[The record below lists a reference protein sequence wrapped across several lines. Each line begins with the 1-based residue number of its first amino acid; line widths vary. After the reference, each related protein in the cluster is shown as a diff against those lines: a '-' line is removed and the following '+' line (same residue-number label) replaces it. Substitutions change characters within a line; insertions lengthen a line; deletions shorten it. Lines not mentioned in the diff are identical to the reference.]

1 MSRRSQTMSI
11 TIVAGRTLLP
21 MLFLF
26 ISSALVS
33 AQTHDEWIRYDS
45 KEGRYSVLLPSQ
57 PTVNSQEATSNSGRK
72 FTQYKA
78 TVAGANAVY
87 MIGYFDY
94 SPPATFTL
102 EKGRDGMVD
111 AVKGTLL
118 SQRSISLGGATGLE
132 IHVAA
137 KDESGSEFVI
147 FARFYDIDHRVYVVQ
162 FITTKAGDTT
172 TDIKANKYFDSFLVV
187 KGP

>member
-1 MSRRSQTMSI
+1 MSI
-11 TIVAGRTLLP
+11 AIVAGRTLFGV
-21 MLFLF
+21 LFLF

-57 PTVNSQEATSNSGRK
+57 PTVNSQEATSASGNK
-72 FTQYKA
+72 FTQCKA
-78 TVAGANAVY
+78 TVTGANVAY

-94 SPPATFTL
+94 SPPTTFTL
-102 EKGRDGMVD
+102 AKGRDGMVN
-111 AVKGTLL
+111 AVKGTLV
-118 SQRSISLGGATGLE
+118 SERSISLVGVPGLE

-137 KDESGSEFVI
+137 KDEAGSEFVI

-162 FITTKAGDTT
+162 FITTKAGEATADM
-172 TDIKANKYFDSFLVV
+172 KANKYFDSFQVV
-187 KGP
+187 KRQ

>member
-1 MSRRSQTMSI
+1 MSRKSQTI
-11 TIVAGRTLLP
+11 PIKIVAGRTLFA

-57 PTVNSQEATSNSGRK
+57 PTVDSQEATSTSGNK

-78 TVAGANAVY
+78 TVAGADVVY

-94 SPPATFTL
+94 SPPTTFTL
-102 EKGRDGMVD
+102 DKGRDGMVN

-118 SQRSISLGGATGLE
+118 SERAISLGGTSGRE
-132 IHVAA
+132 IHVGA
-137 KDESGSEFVI
+137 KDESGLEFVI

-162 FITTKAGDTT
+162 FITTKAGEAANMQ
-172 TDIKANKYFDSFLVV
+172 ANKYFDSFQVV
-187 KGP
+187 KRQ

>member
-1 MSRRSQTMSI
+1 MSRRSQTRSI
-11 TIVAGRTLLP
+11 TIVAGRRLFA

-26 ISSALVS
+26 ISCALVS
-33 AQTHDEWIRYDS
+33 AQTHDEWIKYDS

-57 PTVNSQEATSNSGRK
+57 PTVDSQEATSTSGNK

-78 TVAGANAVY
+78 TVAGANVVY

-94 SPPATFTL
+94 SPPTTFTL
-102 EKGRDGMVD
+102 DKGRDGMVN

-118 SQRSISLGGATGLE
+118 SERAISLSDSPGRE

-162 FITTKAGDTT
+162 FITTKAGEAADT
-172 TDIKANKYFDSFLVV
+172 KANKYFDSFQVV
-187 KGP
+187 KRQ

>member
-11 TIVAGRTLLP
+11 AIVAGRTLFAVF
-21 MLFLF
+21 FLF

-57 PTVNSQEATSNSGRK
+57 PTVGSQEATSSSGNK

-78 TVAGANAVY
+78 FVAGANVVY

-94 SPPATFTL
+94 SPPTTFTL
-102 EKGRDGMVD
+102 AKGRDGMVN
-111 AVKGTLL
+111 AVKGTLVSERSVWAALQAVKYTSRRKTNPGL
-118 SQRSISLGGATGLE
+118 SS
-132 IHVAA
+132 
-137 KDESGSEFVI
+137 
-147 FARFYDIDHRVYVVQ
+147 
-162 FITTKAGDTT
+162 
-172 TDIKANKYFDSFLVV
+172 
-187 KGP
+187 